1 MKCSKK
7 SKFWEILV
15 LQDVPGGIVKG
26 IMVSFSLG
34 HLHCICLTC

>member
-15 LQDVPGGIVKG
+15 LQDVPEGIVKG
-26 IMVSFSLG
+26 IMVSFPLG
-34 HLHCICLTC
+34 HLTAYV